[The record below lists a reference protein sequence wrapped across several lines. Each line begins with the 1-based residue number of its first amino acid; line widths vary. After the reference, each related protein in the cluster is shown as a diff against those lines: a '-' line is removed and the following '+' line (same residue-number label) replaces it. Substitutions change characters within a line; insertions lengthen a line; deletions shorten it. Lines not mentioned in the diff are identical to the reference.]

1 MQAAEPSGSNSTI
14 PQPPKY
20 SLRLSNQK
28 VASLPVCQS
37 AYPGIA
43 SWNNP
48 KASALKGSPGAW
60 HLTKLSR
67 ADLSRSPR
75 GGKEKKCVV
84 RTVPS
89 ACHPAILATHLCRR
103 GGPAGRPKRI
113 DEVGKWWDG
122 GKTGVHEETLTPFL
136 LAHREIH
143 LR

>member
-1 MQAAEPSGSNSTI
+1 MSSRRAQPK
-14 PQPPKY
+14 PQRVSKFVRSAGRRACKQRNRRDRTRLFRNPPNTH
-20 SLRLSNQK
+20 S
-28 VASLPVCQS
+28 ASPTRKLPVCQS

-113 DEVGKWWDG
+113 DEVGK
-122 GKTGVHEETLTPFL
+122 
-136 LAHREIH
+136 
-143 LR
+143 